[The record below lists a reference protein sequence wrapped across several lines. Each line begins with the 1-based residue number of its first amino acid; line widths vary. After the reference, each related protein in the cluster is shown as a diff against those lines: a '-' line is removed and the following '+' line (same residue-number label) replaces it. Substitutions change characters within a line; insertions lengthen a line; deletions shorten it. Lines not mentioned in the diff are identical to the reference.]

1 MAKAVLNSYESRTRP
16 WLISTKGEILKICL
30 KKQKLFLR
38 NLRQLEPDGNGW
50 HGEGV
55 TVYENAVCH
64 APGFEATLLIPVFGF
79 VIISG
84 VTSS

>member
-1 MAKAVLNSYESRTRP
+1 MSKEGKIILAVVGAFMIVFLMI
-16 WLISTKGEILKICL
+16 WISLSLHI
-30 KKQKLFLR
+30 LR
-38 NLRQLEPDGNGW
+38 NLRQLEPDGKGW